1 MSWQA
6 YIDSSLIGTGTVDNA
21 AIFSVNGKDN
31 WARSEDFKISP
42 EEMKVLLDGFAD
54 PNPLYGSGFH
64 VDGVKYTVIGATDK
78 TIRGKQVRPSAQT
91 QENTIFASGKNRAS
105 ESAPR
110 KRADK
115 LSTSQ
120 GKNGMIVAKTTQALL
135 FAHHNENVTTQN
147 CVSTVEALQDYLV
160 GVGY

>member
-6 YIDSSLIGTGTVDNA
+6 YIDTSLIGTGNVDSA

-31 WARSEDFKISP
+31 WARSADFKVRLHDTEDGNTGKRSKEAEQQLTNSQISP

-78 TIRGKQVRPSAQT
+78 TIRGKQ
-91 QENTIFASGKNRAS
+91 
-105 ESAPR
+105 
-110 KRADK
+110 
-115 LSTSQ
+115 

-135 FAHHNENVTTQN
+135 LAHHNENVTTQN
-147 CVSTVEALQDYLV
+147 CVGTVEALQDYLV

>member
-1 MSWQA
+1 MSWQE
-6 YIDSSLIGTGTVDNA
+6 YIGTSLIGTGNVDSA

-31 WARSEDFKISP
+31 WARSADFKIKP
-42 EEMKVLLDGFAD
+42 EEMKVLVDGFAD

-64 VDGVKYTVIGATDK
+64 IDGVKYTVIAATDK
-78 TIRGKQVRPSAQT
+78 TIRGK
-91 QENTIFASGKNRAS
+91 
-105 ESAPR
+105 
-110 KRADK
+110 
-115 LSTSQ
+115 Q

-135 FAHHNENVTTQN
+135 LAHHPDTVTTQS